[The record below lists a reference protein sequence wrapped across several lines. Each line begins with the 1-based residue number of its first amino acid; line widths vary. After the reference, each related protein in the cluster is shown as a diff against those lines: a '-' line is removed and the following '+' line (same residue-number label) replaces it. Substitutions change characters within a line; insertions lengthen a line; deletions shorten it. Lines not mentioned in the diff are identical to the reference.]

1 MKSKWSRSWVRS
13 VQPRKQRKYIFNAP
27 AHILKKLMSA
37 PLTKELRE
45 QYGKRNLAVRVG
57 DTIKIITGQ
66 FKGTIGKIERVN
78 MNKQRIF
85 VKGAEQVKSNGQ
97 LVQYPIHPSNVTIV
111 TPILDDKKRKGAL
124 NRK

>member
-1 MKSKWSRSWVRS
+1 MKSTWSRSWVRS

-37 PLTKELRE
+37 PLTKELRK
-45 QYGKRNLAVRVG
+45 QYGKRNMAVRVG
-57 DTIKIITGQ
+57 DTVKITTGQ

-78 MNKQRIF
+78 MNKQR
-85 VKGAEQVKSNGQ
+85 VYVAGAEQVKSNGQ
-97 LVQYPIHPSNVTIV
+97 LAQYPIHPSNITIV
-111 TPILDDKKRKGAL
+111 TPKLDDKKRKGAL

>member
-1 MKSKWSRSWVRS
+1 MKSTWSRSWVRS

-27 AHILKKLMSA
+27 THILRKLMSA
-37 PLTKELRE
+37 PLTKELRK
-45 QYGKRNLAVRVG
+45 QYGKRNLTVRVG
-57 DTIKIITGQ
+57 DTIKITTGQ
-66 FKGTIGKIERVN
+66 FKGTIGKVERVN

-85 VKGAEQVKSNGQ
+85 IKGADQVKSNGQ

-111 TPILDDKKRKGAL
+111 TPKLDDKKRKGVL